1 MRRLVQ
7 LLAVAL
13 TLFAVTDTATATS
26 GSDSSGT
33 HSYTSTCE
41 AGLPHFT
48 NTSDSTSTGN
58 GVIQFRAAG
67 TALTLSPGEGGVLN
81 PGEVSPNTPWDVV
94 FFDLGQPYVF
104 DGGTFAVCDS
114 TTVPLPYS
122 VSVAEGCNDG
132 EPVVNFTNTGTAT
145 MYATIGS
152 FAQPVDPGATAT
164 ASWPTAHG
172 DLHQQFDWH
181 AYEFADPTGDV
192 GPEFATGT
200 VFLAIACGITTGPVD
215 DPDASVIRNLGVLIP
230 PSLIPAITESAQ
242 SAGRIMFQ
250 RAPGGEVGGED
261 LETDVYV
268 VDAGGSESD
277 VELLFADGGAGQWSP
292 DGSEVSIF
300 CCGEPGIVAH
310 IVDVVTGDVRGV
322 ETPDPTLELFCGF
335 GWSPDGER
343 LVCEGYGVDDPSRNG
358 IYSVR
363 ASDGGGLTRITSNP
377 DGGDIPGDYSPDGTR
392 LVFKRFED
400 EVPTGM
406 FVIDIADDGAG
417 EGEPQQ
423 LTAEGMVLDD
433 TGHAGRWSPDG
444 EEILFV
450 ARESEDHHK
459 AIWIVNV
466 GADGGAPSQLPIA
479 PGCGGPLGEADAYGC
494 YSPDWSPGGEKIV
507 FTRSE
512 PDGSNESIWIV
523 NADGTG
529 LVQVTD
535 GTDDNPVWG
544 TPPATT

>member
-1 MRRLVQ
+1 M
-7 LLAVAL
+7 AVL
-13 TLFAVTDTATATS
+13 IVAVGVAAGSDTTTDPTS
-26 GSDSSGT
+26 GSPGPT
-33 HSYTSTCE
+33 TT
-41 AGLPHFT
+41 A
-48 NTSDSTSTGN
+48 
-58 GVIQFRAAG
+58 AAG
-67 TALTLSPGEGGVLN
+67 IVGSWHRAQSCEEML
-81 PGEVSPNTPWDVV
+81 VV
-94 FFDLGQPYVF
+94 FEAADLAESHLGWLQGNFYGGGPGPTEGDVCEGAQGPLEHSHF
-104 DGGTFAVCDS
+104 FTDDGAFGSHD
-114 TTVPLPYS
+114 
-122 VSVAEGCNDG
+122 EHG
-132 EPVVNFTNTGTAT
+132 EE
-145 MYATIGS
+145 
-152 FAQPVDPGATAT
+152 VD
-164 ASWPTAHG
+164 HG
-172 DLHQQFDWH
+172 DYELVDEDTLAFPSH
-181 AYEFADPTGDV
+181 ASEFGYDGDLV
-192 GPEFATGT
+192 VDYQIDDDIVTFEVVLPEACEETCKDAYAWALSAFASGPWTRSGEDVA
-200 VFLAIACGITTGPVD
+200 
-215 DPDASVIRNLGVLIP
+215 
-230 PSLIPAITESAQ
+230 
-242 SAGRIMFQ
+242 RIMFQ
-250 RAPGGEVGGED
+250 RAPGGEVVEAD
-261 LETDVYV
+261 ETDVYV
-268 VDAGGSESD
+268 VN
-277 VELLFADGGAGQWSP
+277 ADGGEERLLAAGAEAGRWSP

-300 CCGEPGIVAH
+300 CCDDGMVAH
-310 IVDVVTGDVRGV
+310 IVDVATGEVRGL
-322 ETPDPTLELFCGF
+322 ETADPTLELHCGF

-358 IYSVR
+358 IYTVR

-423 LTAEGMVLDD
+423 LTPEGMVLDD

-479 PGCGGPLGEADAYGC
+479 PGCGGPLGEAAEYGC
-494 YSPDWSPGGEKIV
+494 YAPDWSPDGEKIV

-535 GTDDNPVWG
+535 GTDDNPDWG
-544 TPPATT
+544 PPTTT